1 MGKLM
6 LNNINYSGGG
16 SGGGS
21 SSIIIPNPQ
30 GTPTETLTSLQI
42 DTDIYGIDSGGNIEY
57 ATTEFDTGMKWTD
70 GKTIYGLIVPTWNS
84 ISSTEYR
91 YDLWRHNP
99 TALID
104 YGGTIVTSGL
114 IYFLPYND
122 GTNYA
127 TLRYNVSM
135 GVLQLFSTIG
145 APGATVYVY
154 FTK

>member
-1 MGKLM
+1 MGDIYLKGIKYGGG
-6 LNNINYSGGG
+6 LNVVPNPQEEPTDTLSTIRIGDTVFDIAG
-16 SGGGS
+16 SGGGYS
-21 SSIIIPNPQ
+21 
-30 GTPTETLTSLQI
+30 E
-42 DTDIYGIDSGGNIEY
+42 
-57 ATTEFDTGMKWTD
+57 TEFDTGMKWTD
-70 GKTIYGLIVPTWNS
+70 GKTIYGLIIPTWNS
-84 ISSTEYR
+84 VSSTEYR

-127 TLRYNVSM
+127 TLRYNVNM